1 MGSGNGVGR
10 ALGLFAGILD
20 YPRENLAA
28 LAEES
33 ERELAG
39 DHPEAA
45 SLLGEFLAFLRSVP
59 PARMEEIYTA
69 TFDLQAACCPYLGVH
84 LFGEGYKRRVFLARL
99 REIYDSREFRV
110 TGELPDHLTSV
121 LRFLAEAG
129 GEDDGRALREDGLV
143 PALEKMS
150 GAFRESSG
158 NPYGKVLN
166 ALRILL
172 RPAEAGAEGAPV
184 PGGEV

>member
-1 MGSGNGVGR
+1 
-10 ALGLFAGILD
+10 
-20 YPRENLAA
+20 
-28 LAEES
+28 
-33 ERELAG
+33 
-39 DHPEAA
+39 
-45 SLLGEFLAFLRSVP
+45 
-59 PARMEEIYTA
+59 
-69 TFDLQAACCPYLGVH
+69 
-84 LFGEGYKRRVFLARL
+84 
-99 REIYDSREFRV
+99 V